1 MNRWS
6 MPTVFLMNG
15 LMVLRRF
22 KEREELSKRALMA
35 RLRRFVEDSDLS
47 FYKIASRVNTSGTML
62 SMWLAGTARPQP
74 GELAEI
80 EKLLH

>member
-15 LMVLRRF
+15 LMALIRF
-22 KEREELSKRALMA
+22 KEGEEPGEKALMA

-47 FYKIASRVNTSGTML
+47 FYKIASRVNTSGTTL
-62 SMWLAGTARPQP
+62 SMWLAGTARPQTE
-74 GELAEI
+74 ELAEI
-80 EKLLH
+80 EKLLD

>member
-6 MPTVFLMNG
+6 MPIVFLMNG

-22 KEREELSKRALMA
+22 KEEEEISERALMV

-47 FYKIASRVNTSGTML
+47 FYKIASRMGTSGTTL
-62 SMWLAGTARPQP
+62 SMWLAGTARPQTE
-74 GELAEI
+74 ELAEI
-80 EKLLH
+80 EKLLD